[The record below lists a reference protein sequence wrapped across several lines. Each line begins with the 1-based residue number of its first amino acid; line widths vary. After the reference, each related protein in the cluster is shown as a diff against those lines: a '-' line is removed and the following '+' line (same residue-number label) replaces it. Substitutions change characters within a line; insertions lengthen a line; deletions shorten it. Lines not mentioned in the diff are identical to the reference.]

1 MSKLFASL
9 FMVSLQL
16 TLGLS
21 WYFGYEDGIT
31 LSTLTYGLLMAL
43 IFLFF
48 FVTAIQVSSFDDGSL
63 TDDGVKDLFKWC
75 NEVYSVWFTAYSM
88 TSLVVSVSL
97 LSIAISPAMAVIYFW
112 LSLVR
117 MSLRYA
123 ILKRY
128 KRHIANN

>member
-31 LSTLTYGLLMAL
+31 LSTLTYGLLMTL

-48 FVTAIQVSSFDDGSL
+48 FVTAIQVSSFDDDSL
-63 TDDGVKDLFKWC
+63 TDEGVKDFFKRC
-75 NEVYSVWFTAYSM
+75 DKVDSVWFTAYSM
-88 TSLVVSVSL
+88 ASLVVSLLL
-97 LSIAISPAMAVIYFW
+97 LSIAISPALAVIYFW

-128 KRHIANN
+128 KKHMANK